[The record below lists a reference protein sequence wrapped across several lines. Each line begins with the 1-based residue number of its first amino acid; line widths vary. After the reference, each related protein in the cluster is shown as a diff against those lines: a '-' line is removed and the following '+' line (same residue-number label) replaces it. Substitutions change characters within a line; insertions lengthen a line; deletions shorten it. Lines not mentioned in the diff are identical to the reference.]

1 MNSELKDLIKEAVS
15 EYIDKHLS
23 FTTEVV
29 HTNKETREL
38 NCKINFH
45 FDGSVEDLTNT
56 VKQQLLAAQ
65 GL

>member
-1 MNSELKDLIKEAVS
+1 MSNELKELVKEAIS

-23 FTTEVV
+23 FTTEVIPA
-29 HTNKETREL
+29 NKETREL
-38 NCKINFH
+38 SCKVNFH

-56 VKQQLLAAQ
+56 VKQQLVAAN

>member
-1 MNSELKDLIKEAVS
+1 MNNELKELIKEAVS

-23 FTTEVV
+23 FTTEVIPA
-29 HTNKETREL
+29 NKETREL
-38 NCKINFH
+38 NCKVNFH

-56 VKQQLLAAQ
+56 VKQQLVAAQ